1 MASEQLSWHPWQGV
15 PRSSTCRRGAVLA
28 VAAVALGLLDL
39 LDLLDLKVSP
49 GPMAPAPTKLP

>member
-1 MASEQLSWHPWQGV
+1 
-15 PRSSTCRRGAVLA
+15 VLA